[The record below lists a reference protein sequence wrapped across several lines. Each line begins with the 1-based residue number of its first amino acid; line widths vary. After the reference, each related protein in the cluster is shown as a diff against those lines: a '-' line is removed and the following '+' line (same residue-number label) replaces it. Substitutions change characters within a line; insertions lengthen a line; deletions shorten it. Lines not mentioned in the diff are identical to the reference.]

1 MNTGFVS
8 VVKDKHDEY
17 GEILIVRARDKEILE
32 ELFPNYNI
40 LETPTADY
48 KYRVFCGKA
57 DFAVLMLKRIMDIDY
72 DNFKNSVEDRDL
84 HHLYT
89 QVWYEGFFYQK

>member
-8 VVKDKHDEY
+8 VVQDKHDET
-17 GEILIVRARDKEILE
+17 GETLIVRARAREILE
-32 ELFPNYNI
+32 ELFPTYNI

-57 DFAVLMLKRIMDIDY
+57 DFAVLTLKKILDIDY
-72 DNFKNSVEDRDL
+72 TNFKDSVVDHDL

-89 QVWYEGFFYQK
+89 QVWYEGFFYQR